1 MDVPVST
8 DPGGMGLGRS
18 VLLVRQHGR
27 FLLQNTLAKA
37 ARRLQILLCLQVV
50 FDLSMAREAED
61 YCGLLLGVSQ
71 LGPNWGPTGSQLM
84 GPNSK
89 RVKLSPKRRVVLVT
103 LLKEYISILFIY

>member
-18 VLLVRQHGR
+18 VLLVRQRGR
-27 FLLQNTLAKA
+27 FLLQNTLAEA

-50 FDLSMAREAED
+50 FDLSMARKAED
-61 YCGLLLGVSQ
+61 YCGLMLGVSQ
-71 LGPNWGPTGSQLM
+71 LGPNLGQL

-89 RVKLSPKRRVVLVT
+89 RVKLSPKRRVVLAT
-103 LLKEYISILFIY
+103 LLKEYI

>member
-18 VLLVRQHGR
+18 VLLVRQRGR
-27 FLLQNTLAKA
+27 FFLQNTLAEA

-61 YCGLLLGVSQ
+61 YCGLMLGVSQ
-71 LGPNWGPTGSQLM
+71 L

-103 LLKEYISILFIY
+103 LFEEYILILFIY

>member
-18 VLLVRQHGR
+18 VLLVRQRGR
-27 FLLQNTLAKA
+27 LLLQNTLAEA

-61 YCGLLLGVSQ
+61 YCGLMLGVSQ
-71 LGPNWGPTGSQLM
+71 LGPNSWVPTQ
-84 GPNSK
+84 NA
-89 RVKLSPKRRVVLVT
+89 
-103 LLKEYISILFIY
+103 